1 MTPPYDVHYN
11 CIVDYRSTDYKLRD
25 GVEILIPA
33 LLKWIGNKQRFAET
47 IISYMP
53 SSFNNYYEP
62 FLGSGA
68 VMAELLHADAT
79 MLFPHIEHA
88 YGSDILPF
96 LIDIFNITKESPKII
111 SEYYKKEIS
120 EYYQDPIKKYDEIRD
135 RFNKEHNPYDFVL
148 LSRTCYSGVIRF
160 RKADGYMSTPR
171 GPHKPISPEAFE
183 KRITQWHS
191 LLQKASFTCESYT
204 ESMRHPKEGDVVY
217 CDPPYTHSQGIIY
230 GAQDFDINTLW
241 EMIAECKDRGAKVI
255 LSINGLR
262 DSKKTDISVTPPSG
276 LFERKLLVNCGTS
289 MIDRLQN
296 NGKEMKDKKV
306 DDQLL
311 LTW

>member
-1 MTPPYDVHYN
+1 M
-11 CIVDYRSTDYKLRD
+11 
-25 GVEILIPA
+25 IPA

-53 SSFNNYYEP
+53 ETFNNYYEP

-68 VMAELLHADAT
+68 VLAELLHKDT
-79 MLFPHIEHA
+79 TQLFPHCQHA

-96 LIDIFNITKESPKII
+96 LIDIFKITKENPDDLVKYYRSEIT
-111 SEYYKKEIS
+111 EYYKNPESKYLEI
-120 EYYQDPIKKYDEIRD
+120 QT
-135 RFNKEHNPYDFVL
+135 RFNKNHNAYDFCL

-171 GPHKPISPEAFE
+171 GPHKPIQPETFE
-183 KRITQWHS
+183 KRVEHWHK
-191 LLQKASFTCESYT
+191 LLQKATFSCQSFTKAMEC
-204 ESMRHPKEGDVVY
+204 PQQGDVVY
-217 CDPPYTHSQGIIY
+217 CDPPYTHSQSIIY
-230 GAQDFDINTLW
+230 GAQDFEIETLW
-241 EMIAECKDRGAKVI
+241 KKIDECKNRGAKVI
-255 LSINGLR
+255 LSINGMKN
-262 DSKKTDISVTPPSG
+262 SQKTDISITPPEG

-296 NGKEMKDKKV
+296 NGKKMKNKNV

>member
-1 MTPPYDVHYN
+1 M
-11 CIVDYRSTDYKLRD
+11 
-25 GVEILIPA
+25 IPA

-53 SSFNNYYEP
+53 TEFNNYYEP

-68 VMAELLHADAT
+68 VMAELLNHDSA
-79 MLFPHIEHA
+79 MFFPHFEHT
-88 YGSDILPF
+88 YGSDVLPF
-96 LIDIFNITKESPKII
+96 LIDIFNLAKDNPSALTD
-111 SEYYKKEIS
+111 YYAKEIS
-120 EYYQDPIKKYDEIRD
+120 DYYTRPIEKYDEIRD
-135 RFNKEHNPYDFVL
+135 RFNANHNPYDFLL

-171 GPHKPISPEAFE
+171 GPHNPISPETFE
-183 KRITQWHS
+183 KRLSLWHL
-191 LLQKASFTCESYT
+191 LLQKASFECESYT
-204 ESMRHPKEGDVVY
+204 TAMDKATDGDVVY
-217 CDPPYTHSQGIIY
+217 CDPPYTHSQSIIY
-230 GAQDFDINTLW
+230 GAQDFSIDTLW
-241 EMIAECKDRGAKVI
+241 EKISECKNRGAKVL
-255 LSINGLR
+255 LSINGMR
-262 DSKKTDISVTPPSG
+262 DSKKKDISVTPPEG

-296 NGKEMKDKKV
+296 NGKEMNDKKV

>member
-1 MTPPYDVHYN
+1 M
-11 CIVDYRSTDYKLRD
+11 
-25 GVEILIPA
+25 IPA

-53 SSFNNYYEP
+53 ETFNNYYEP

-68 VMAELLHADAT
+68 VLAQLLSMDAT
-79 MLFPHIEHA
+79 QLFPHFNHA

-96 LIDIFNITKESPKII
+96 LIDIFNITKNSPDELIK
-111 SEYYKKEIS
+111 YY
-120 EYYQDPIKKYDEIRD
+120 YDEITD
-135 RFNKEHNPYDFVL
+135 YYKDPQNKYQEIQARFNQNHNAFDFCL

-171 GPHKPISPEAFE
+171 GPHNPIKPETFE
-183 KRITQWHS
+183 KRVLQWHN
-191 LLQKASFTCESYT
+191 LLQKSTFSCQSFV
-204 ESMRHPKEGDVVY
+204 ESMNQPQQGDVVY
-217 CDPPYTHSQGIIY
+217 CDPPYTHSQNIIY
-230 GAQDFDINTLW
+230 GAQSFEIEILW
-241 EMIAECKDRGAKVI
+241 EKIAECKNRGAKVI
-255 LSINGLR
+255 LSINGMR
-262 DSKKTDISVTPPSG
+262 NSKKTDISITPPSG
-276 LFERKLLVNCGTS
+276 LFERNLLINCGTS

-296 NGKEMKDKKV
+296 SGQKMEEKNV

>member
-1 MTPPYDVHYN
+1 MV
-11 CIVDYRSTDYKLRD
+11 
-25 GVEILIPA
+25 PA

-53 SSFNNYYEP
+53 ETFNNYYEP

-68 VMAELLHADAT
+68 VLAELLHMDAT
-79 MLFPHIEHA
+79 QLFPHFQHA

-96 LIDIFNITKESPKII
+96 LIDIFETTKEKPNALIK
-111 SEYYKKEIS
+111 YYQKEIT
-120 EYYQDPIKKYDEIRD
+120 EYYQNPESKYTEIQT
-135 RFNKEHNPYDFVL
+135 RFNQNHNAYDFCL

-171 GPHKPISPEAFE
+171 GPHKPIQPETFE
-183 KRITQWHS
+183 KRVKQWHD
-191 LLQKASFTCESYT
+191 LLQKATFSRQSFVETMNY
-204 ESMRHPKEGDVVY
+204 PQQGDVVY
-217 CDPPYTHSQGIIY
+217 CDPPYTHSQSIIY
-230 GAQDFDINTLW
+230 GAQDFEIETLW
-241 EMIAECKDRGAKVI
+241 IKIAECKNRGAKVI
-255 LSINGLR
+255 LSINGMK
-262 DSKKTDISVTPPSG
+262 DSKKTDISITPPKG

-296 NGKEMKDKKV
+296 NGKEMKNKNV

>member
-1 MTPPYDVHYN
+1 MV
-11 CIVDYRSTDYKLRD
+11 
-25 GVEILIPA
+25 PA

-53 SSFNNYYEP
+53 ETFNNYYEP

-68 VMAELLHADAT
+68 VMAELLDMDAT
-79 MLFPHIEHA
+79 RLFPHFQHA

-96 LIDIFNITKESPKII
+96 LIDIFNIVKETP
-111 SEYYKKEIS
+111 EYLVKYYQEEIT
-120 EYYQDPIKKYDEIRD
+120 EYYQSPKSKYAEIQE
-135 RFNKEHNPYDFVL
+135 RFNKNHNAYDFCL

-160 RKADGYMSTPR
+160 RKADGYMSTPQ
-171 GPHKPISPEAFE
+171 GPHKPIKPETFE
-183 KRITQWHS
+183 KRVAQWHE
-191 LLQKASFTCESYT
+191 LLKKATFSCQNFDEA
-204 ESMRHPKEGDVVY
+204 MRYPQFGDVVY
-217 CDPPYTHSQGIIY
+217 CDPPYTHSQNIIY
-230 GAQDFDINTLW
+230 GAQDFEIEILW
-241 EMIAECKDRGAKVI
+241 KKIAECKERGAKVM
-255 LSINGLR
+255 LSINGMR
-262 DSKKTDISVTPPSG
+262 NSRKTDISITPPKG

-296 NGKEMKDKKV
+296 NGKEMKNKGV

>member
-1 MTPPYDVHYN
+1 MV
-11 CIVDYRSTDYKLRD
+11 
-25 GVEILIPA
+25 PA

-53 SSFNNYYEP
+53 DEFNDYYEP

-68 VMAELLHADAT
+68 VLAELLSSEAT
-79 MLFPHIEHA
+79 VDHPKFNHA

-96 LIDIFNITKESPKII
+96 LIELFNLVKYNPQQTLD
-111 SEYYKKEIS
+111 YYSKEIS
-120 EYYQDPIKKYDEIRD
+120 EYYLDPINKYDEIRD
-135 RFNKEHNPYDFVL
+135 RFNNAHNPYDFLL

-160 RKADGYMSTPR
+160 RKVDGYMSTPR
-171 GPHKPISPEAFE
+171 GPHKPISPETFE
-183 KRITQWHS
+183 KRV
-191 LLQKASFTCESYT
+191 LLWNGLLSKASFETESYI
-204 ESMRHPKEGDVVY
+204 SAMDKAKSGDVIY

-230 GAQDFDINTLW
+230 GAQDFSVDMLFSKIK
-241 EMIAECKDRGAKVI
+241 ECKERGIKVI
-255 LSINGLR
+255 LSINGMR
-262 DSKKTDISVTPPSG
+262 DSKTKDISITPPEG

-289 MIDRLQN
+289 MIDRLQHS
-296 NGKEMKDKKV
+296 GETMKGKKV